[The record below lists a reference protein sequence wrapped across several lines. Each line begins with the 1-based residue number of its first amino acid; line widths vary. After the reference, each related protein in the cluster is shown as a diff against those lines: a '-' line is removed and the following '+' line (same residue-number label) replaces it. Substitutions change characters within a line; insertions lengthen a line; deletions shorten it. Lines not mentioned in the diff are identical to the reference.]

1 MKKII
6 TELQTQQPQENVLL
20 RRSTRERRGVIPND
34 YVFFLQEHKIDIWV
48 VEDDPINFH
57 QAKQSYNSR
66 KWIDA
71 VKDSDVWDP
80 IKLLESVNPIGC
92 KYIFKIKKDSKGNI
106 EK

>member
-1 MKKII
+1 MIMF
-6 TELQTQQPQENVLL
+6 
-20 RRSTRERRGVIPND
+20 
-34 YVFFLQEHKIDIWV
+34 FFLQEHEIDIWV
-48 VEDDPINFH
+48 VEEDPINFH

-71 VKDSDVWDP
+71 MKDSDVWDP
-80 IKLLESVNPIGC
+80 IKLLESTNPIGC